1 MVGSFNTVN
10 GQHEY
15 RLNVFRTLKHQNGQG
30 PKHRIE
36 VPMKSQYKTIDHL
49 SGLLCKA
56 VERVLNACTQKQ
68 INYSPTI
75 QSIPKITM
83 KPDVGC
89 FVTLSGDY
97 HGLLVMNF
105 SGDAAMAIY
114 KNYMLSMGLPENE
127 LSSHFTSNEVTD
139 SIGEIVNQIM
149 GEFMRLI
156 AEEFFLVAFCGQPK
170 VLALNSAITLT
181 IDSDY
186 RDNRRISFSID
197 HDRFQVEL
205 ALEQTEFIT
214 LPEKMEAGQP

>member
-1 MVGSFNTVN
+1 M
-10 GQHEY
+10 HE
-15 RLNVFRTLKHQNGQG
+15 TL
-30 PKHRIE
+30 
-36 VPMKSQYKTIDHL
+36 KTIDSM
-49 SGLLCKA
+49 SGVLCDA
-56 VERVLNACTQKQ
+56 VERVLTACTKKS
-68 INYSPTI
+68 ITSSTTI

-83 KPDVGC
+83 KPDIGC

-97 HGLLVMNF
+97 NGLLVMNF
-105 SGDAAMAIY
+105 SGSAAMSIY
-114 KNYMLSMGLPENE
+114 KNYMMSMGLPEDE

-149 GEFMRLI
+149 GEFIRLI
-156 AEEFFLVAFCGQPK
+156 GETFLLTANCGQPK

-186 RDNRRISFSID
+186 RDNRRIAFSIE

-214 LPEKMEAGQP
+214 IPRRGATTQP